1 MSTTTCPTC
10 TRPANDGYV
19 NIAADEACMDPC
31 HRRRSRTHAIA
42 EAYSTLCS
50 RAAARG
56 IPTSL
61 DDPASPQTVAALEA
75 AVAGA
80 DAEGEEHAYTIKCGL
95 TGDTADPRLVVTR
108 CSASRRPLA
117 STTCS
122 PPTAVAGVSCW

>member
-95 TGDTADPRLVVTR
+95 TGDTAEADT
-108 CSASRRPLA
+108 AEDALA
-117 STTCS
+117 GS
-122 PPTAVAGVSCW
+122 